1 MFHGKAYEF
10 ENVDYFFEKDVFQQQ
25 GQHKVIRKHRIA

>member
-10 ENVDYFFEKDVFQQQ
+10 ENVDYFEKDVFQQQ